1 MPEPPVPNPG
11 DLTFGQRLRSSRE
24 RAGLTRAVLGGL
36 VGRSEEWVK
45 AVEYNRLQMPRL
57 PMLIRL
63 AEALNID
70 DLAELTGSQPVA
82 VNRVAYGEHPAVP
95 AIRDVVQRYRLGRPE
110 RVVPP
115 VEVLRQR
122 TSRAWSL
129 WHDSP
134 TRRSDVGAVLPDL
147 LRDCEDAAL
156 LSDGNDRRAAHSVLA
171 DAYHLVQHVLVN
183 AADQDLLWLV
193 VERAMATARVADE
206 PLTLAGAAWTVG
218 MMLRG
223 AGRME
228 EAVGLVEEAADLL
241 EPRLADA
248 PDDWRGM
255 WGALQLHAAVT
266 AARAGHDGKAW
277 AYWDRAEAT
286 VRRLPAGY
294 AHPWTMF
301 GQANVDLTAVSL
313 TVDLWKS
320 REALRRAEAIDPEA
334 VPSRERRGRLF
345 VEMARGHHAMDGKV
359 AAVRLLH
366 AACDEGVDAVRYSPA
381 ALAIIG
387 DLRTSPPRAIRSDV
401 HALVARVGLDPS

>member
-1 MPEPPVPNPG
+1 MSSPQHGE
-11 DLTFGQRLRSSRE
+11 LSFGERLRARRE
-24 RAGLTRAVLGGL
+24 RAGMTRAVLAGL

-45 AVEYNRLQMPRL
+45 AVEYGRLQMPRL
-57 PMLIRL
+57 PMLVRI

-70 DLAELTGSQPVA
+70 DLGGLTGGQPMA
-82 VNRVAYGEHPAVP
+82 VSRVAYGEHPAVP
-95 AIRDVVQRYRLGRPE
+95 AVRDVVQRYRLGRSQ

-122 TSRAWSL
+122 VDRAWSL
-129 WHDSP
+129 WHGSR
-134 TRRSDVGAVLPDL
+134 TRRSDVGDLLPDL
-147 LRDCEDAAL
+147 LRDCEEAAL
-156 LSDGNDRRAAHSVLA
+156 GADGAGRRVAHGVLA
-171 DAYHLVQHVLVN
+171 DVYHLAQHVLVN
-183 AADQDLLWLV
+183 AADADLLWQV
-193 VERAMATARVADE
+193 VERALAAARVADE

-228 EAVGLVEEAADLL
+228 EAERLAGEAADLL
-241 EPRLADA
+241 EPRMADA
-248 PDDWRGM
+248 SDDWLGM

-266 AARAGHDGKAW
+266 AARAGQEGRAW
-277 AYWDRAEAT
+277 GYWDRAEQAAG
-286 VRRLPAGY
+286 RLPGGY

-301 GQANVDLTAVSL
+301 GRANVDLTAVSL
-313 TVDLWKS
+313 TVDMWKS
-320 REALRRAEAIDPEA
+320 REALRRAEAIEPGM

-345 VEMARGHHAMDGKV
+345 VEMARGHHAQDGKV

-387 DLRTSPPRAIRSDV
+387 DLRQSPPRALRSDV
-401 HALVARVGLDPS
+401 QALVSRVGLDPS